1 MKSDNNEAIND
12 AIQNE
17 KDKLLAEIRAE
28 FSGEGVPEG
37 YDGADSENEASAEP
51 EEFTLPSDEELEE
64 SINTDPVITK
74 VSKPLPKL
82 GDGFK
87 FVPITVGITAA
98 AVVLGHIKPINYG
111 IPSAAWLRYI
121 YIGFGIAVLVLGI
134 KLIVDALVHCALNDN
149 LKMGK
154 LATSGIYSKTRN
166 PIYAG
171 VILICTAALFISG
184 NAFMY
189 LLPIAY
195 WIFLTKLMQVT
206 EEPLLRVKFGDEY
219 EEYFKK
225 TYRFIPIK
233 K

>member
-1 MKSDNNEAIND
+1 MISDNNET
-12 AIQNE
+12 IQNE

-28 FSGEGVPEG
+28 FSGETPEG
-37 YDGADSENEASAEP
+37 FDEASGEGAAP
-51 EEFTLPSDEELEE
+51 EELTLPSDEELEE
-64 SINTDPVITK
+64 SINSDPVITK

-87 FVPITVGITAA
+87 FVPITIGITIL

-111 IPSAAWLRYI
+111 IPRAAWLRYI
-121 YIGFGIAVLVLGI
+121 YIGFGILTLILGI
-134 KLIVDALVHCALNDN
+134 KLIVEALVHCALNDN
-149 LKMGK
+149 LRMGK
-154 LATSGIYSKTRN
+154 LVTSGIYSKTRN

-171 VILICTAALFISG
+171 VLLICTAALFISG

-195 WIFLTKLMQVT
+195 WIFLTRLMQIT
-206 EEPLLRVKFGDEY
+206 EEPLLRVKFGEEY
-219 EEYFKK
+219 EAYFKK